1 MKVVRTLKELRQVR
15 AGYAGEVGFVP
26 TMGALHAGHQS
37 LMARARQECA
47 KVVVSVYVNPTQF
60 GPGEDFTSYPR
71 TERADLEL
79 CASAGVDLV
88 WLPASEELYPE
99 GSQTYVELERLGKL
113 WEGASR
119 PHHFRGVATVVCK
132 LFHAVVPTR
141 AYFGEKDRQQLQV
154 IRGMVGD
161 LLFGLEVVGVP
172 TAREPSGLALSSRNS
187 YLSAE
192 QRARAALIWRSL
204 EAVRRSFLAGARQ
217 ASELE
222 AVFRESLAPLEGAQ
236 VERFDI
242 VHADFQAAFSPEEKV
257 ERASVCVAVRYAG
270 VRLLD
275 QVELP

>member
-1 MKVVRTLKELRQVR
+1 MKVVRTLKQLRQVR

-47 KVVVSVYVNPTQF
+47 KVVVSIYVNPTQF
-60 GPGEDFTSYPR
+60 GSGEDFTSYPR
-71 TERADLEL
+71 SEQADLEL

-88 WLPASEELYPE
+88 WLPATEELYPE

-132 LFHAVVPTR
+132 LFHAVVPSK
-141 AYFGEKDRQQLQV
+141 AYFGEKDRQQLQL
-154 IRGMVGD
+154 IRTMVDD

-172 TAREPSGLALSSRNS
+172 TAREPSGLAFSSRNG
-187 YLSAE
+187 YLNAQ
-192 QRARAALIWRSL
+192 QRARAALIFASL
-204 EAVRRSFLAGARQ
+204 EVVRQRFLAGARR
-217 ASELE
+217 AGELE
-222 AVFRESLAPLEGAQ
+222 AAFRESIAALEGAE

-242 VHADFQAAFSPEEKV
+242 IHADFQAAFSPQEKV
-257 ERASVCVAVRYAG
+257 ERASICVAVRYAG

-275 QVELP
+275 QLELP